1 MDWNKFGKI
10 DIVLASASPSR
21 KLLFDKAEIDCKVI
35 VSGVDETVPPKSTPA
50 ETVEILAERKGQA
63 VFGQCSEKMII
74 SADSVI
80 VIDGEICGKPENEEA
95 AEKMLAKLS
104 GRVHEVFTGVC
115 ILYKGKK
122 IVFSQSTEVEFYN
135 LSSAEISNYV
145 ASGESLGR
153 AGSYGIEGKGMVL
166 IKGIRG
172 DYSNIVGIPIAETF
186 RRASE
191 LV

>member
-63 VFGQCSEKMII
+63 VFGQCSGKMVI

-145 ASGESLGR
+145 ESGESLGR